1 MPLEND
7 DREAL
12 IIRWRVIIILG
23 LMDHFSPS
31 SKFNKIVTKELVD
44 IKEGVIKA
52 LAKAYQISLVKNNGD
67 RKGFN
72 ELMNDI
78 RRKRR
83 IPQTTKQKVREI
95 NSELHSQT
103 LSFFR
108 NEETHQLNLSDI
120 PDETVKRCCRLFDE
134 LVVEI
139 DSEIFDYAKNRP
151 ELKDFYYLHDF
162 FKSFVLD
169 NKILDLSKIKEH
181 SKIIDGKR
189 NGRHIYGVEIS
200 TERDIWEI
208 INYIKEG
215 NYIST

>member
-1 MPLEND
+1 
-7 DREAL
+7 L
-12 IIRWRVIIILG
+12 I
-23 LMDHFSPS
+23 DYFSPS
-31 SKFNKIVTKELVD
+31 SRFNKIVTKELID

-52 LAKAYQISLVKNNGD
+52 LARAYQISLVKSNGD

-72 ELMNDI
+72 ELMGDI
-78 RRKRR
+78 NRKRM
-83 IPQTTKQKVREI
+83 IPQTTRQKVREI
-95 NSELHSQT
+95 NSELHSQP

-108 NEETHQLNLSDI
+108 NEETHQLNLPNI

-151 ELKDFYYLHDF
+151 ELKDFYCLHDF
-162 FKSFVLD
+162 FKSSVLD
-169 NKILDLSKIKEH
+169 NKFVDLSKIKEY
-181 SKIIDGKR
+181 SKIMDGKKR
-189 NGRHIYGVEIS
+189 GRPIHNVEIS
-200 TERDIWEI
+200 MERDIWEI

>member
-1 MPLEND
+1 MSLGND

-12 IIRWRVIIILG
+12 IIRWRVIIILA
-23 LMDHFSPS
+23 LMDYFSPS
-31 SKFNKIVTKELVD
+31 SIFNKVVTKELID

-52 LAKAYQISLVKNNGD
+52 LAKAHQISLVKSNGD

-78 RRKRR
+78 MRKRR

-120 PDETVKRCCRLFDE
+120 PDETVKRCCRLFDK

-139 DSEIFDYAKNRP
+139 DSEIFDSAKDRP
-151 ELKDFYYLHDF
+151 ELKGFYYLHDF
-162 FKSFVLD
+162 FKRYCLD
-169 NKILDLSKIKEH
+169 NEYYDLSKIKQYT
-181 SKIIDGKR
+181 KITDGKTKR
-189 NGRHIYGVEIS
+189 KKISGVEIDL
-200 TERDIWEI
+200 ERDVWQI

-215 NYIST
+215 EYV

>member
-1 MPLEND
+1 MALEND

-12 IIRWRVIIILG
+12 IIRWRVIIILA
-23 LMDHFSPS
+23 LVDYFSPS
-31 SKFNKIVTKELVD
+31 SKFNKIVTKELID
-44 IKEGVIKA
+44 LKEGMIKA
-52 LAKAYQISLVKNNGD
+52 LAKAYQISLVKSNGD

-83 IPQTTKQKVREI
+83 IPQTTKQKVRDI
-95 NSELHSQT
+95 NLELHSQT

-151 ELKDFYYLHDF
+151 EFKDFYYLHDF
-162 FKSFVLD
+162 FKSSVLD
-169 NKILDLSKIKEH
+169 NKFVDLSKIKEY
-181 SKIIDGKR
+181 SKIINGKQR
-189 NGRHIYGVEIS
+189 GRPIHNVETS
-200 TERDIWEI
+200 MERGIWEI

-215 NYIST
+215 NHIST